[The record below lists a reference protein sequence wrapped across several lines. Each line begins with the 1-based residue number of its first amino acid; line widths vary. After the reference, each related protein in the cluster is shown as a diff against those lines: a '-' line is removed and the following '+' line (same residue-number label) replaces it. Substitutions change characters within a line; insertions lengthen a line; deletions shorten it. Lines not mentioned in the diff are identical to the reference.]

1 MKITVLSV
9 GKPKNKLFRDGTIYY
24 LEQVKRYLNVELIAV
39 ADSSQK
45 GNTEKTRNIE
55 GESIL
60 RVIRERDYVVLL
72 DDKGC
77 NRTSSEFAEWLEER
91 LKEARGRLVFI
102 IGGPFGVSDQV
113 KKRSDSM
120 LSLSS
125 MTFPHELCLVFLS
138 EQIYRACT
146 IKAGTGYHH

>member
-9 GKPKNKLFRDGTIYY
+9 GKPKNKLFRDGKIYY
-24 LEQVKRYLNVELIAV
+24 LEQVNP
-39 ADSSQK
+39 
-45 GNTEKTRNIE
+45 EKIRNID

-77 NRTSSEFAEWLEER
+77 KRTSYEFAEWLEQR
-91 LKEARGRLVFI
+91 LKETCGRLVFI
-102 IGGPFGVSDQV
+102 IGGPFGVSDLV